1 MPISAKG
8 VFAALAGL
16 LLSAATAGG
25 ALAQTGAPLR
35 ILVPFPAGSGTDVI
49 ARLLAG
55 ELQPKLNQPV
65 VVINQA
71 GGGGISATLAT
82 AKAEPD
88 GNTIFLTTSA
98 HAILPKVKKDL
109 PFDIIKDFA
118 PVTLVCAGPLVLTV
132 AADFPAKDLQ
142 ELIALAKAKPGQIDY
157 ASSGIGTAPHLAMEL
172 LDAKAG
178 IKLSH
183 VPYRGGAPA
192 IADVASGN
200 VPMYFGAPS
209 SGLPFIAAG
218 KVRAIAISSAKR
230 PSFMPNIPT
239 VQEQGIADFNVELWY
254 GILAPAKTPPARI
267 AQLQQD
273 IKEILAKPNVRE
285 TMLGLGFEPRPST
298 PEEFATYLVSEIKLW
313 GDVADLA
320 GMKPE

>member
-1 MPISAKG
+1 MSNPAKG
-8 VFAALAGL
+8 LLAIVASIALSFLMTGNV
-16 LLSAATAGG
+16 
-25 ALAQTGAPLR
+25 LAQMGPPLR
-35 ILVPFPAGSGTDVI
+35 IIVPFPSGSGTDVV

-71 GGGGISATLAT
+71 GGGGIAATTAT
-82 AKAEPD
+82 SRAEPD

-109 PFDIIKDFA
+109 PFDIINDFA
-118 PVTLVCAGPLVLTV
+118 PVMLVCAGPLVLTV
-132 AADFPAKDLQ
+132 AAEFPAKNLQ
-142 ELIALAKAKPGQIDY
+142 EMIALAKAKPAQINY
-157 ASSGIGTAPHLAMEL
+157 ASSGIATAPHLAMEYL
-172 LDAKAG
+172 NAKVG
-178 IKLSH
+178 IQLVH
-183 VPYRGGAPA
+183 IPYRGGAPA

-209 SGLPFIAAG
+209 SGLPFIASG
-218 KVRAIAISSAKR
+218 KVRAIALSSATR

-254 GILAPAKTPPARI
+254 GILAPAKTPKARI
-267 AQLQQD
+267 AQLQ
-273 IKEILAKPNVRE
+273 KAVTEILAMPNVRE
-285 TMLGLGFEPRPST
+285 TMLNLGFEPRPST
-298 PEEFATYLVSEIKLW
+298 SEEFATYLKNEVKLW
-313 GDVADLA
+313 GEVADIA